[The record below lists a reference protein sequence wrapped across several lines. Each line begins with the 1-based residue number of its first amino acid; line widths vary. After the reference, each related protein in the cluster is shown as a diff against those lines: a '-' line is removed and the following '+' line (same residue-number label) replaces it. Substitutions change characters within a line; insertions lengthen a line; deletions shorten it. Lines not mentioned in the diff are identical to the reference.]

1 VAAGPMSPKRPRLW
15 YARQEEAAKSATIAS
30 WSGGRRSVD
39 CTSRGWSVQGLLV
52 ALGNVSKL
60 LWPVRN
66 RGATRRRG
74 ARLRESL
81 SVADDSPL
89 RDRSFRD
96 HFEHFDE
103 RLDRRVRSSEDPDY
117 ADSNVGITPG
127 KGVEYWFA
135 NEGYL
140 RNIYR
145 TDHPSKF
152 AIAFRGENF
161 YLAPVI
167 DAVRE
172 LAGRA
177 KIESQDLPGR
187 RRM

>member
-1 VAAGPMSPKRPRLW
+1 MG
-15 YARQEEAAKSATIAS
+15 
-30 WSGGRRSVD
+30 
-39 CTSRGWSVQGLLV
+39 
-52 ALGNVSKL
+52 
-60 LWPVRN
+60 
-66 RGATRRRG
+66 RRG
-74 ARLRESL
+74 ARLRDSL

-96 HFEHFDE
+96 QFEHFDE
-103 RLDRRVRSSEDPDY
+103 RLDRRVRSSEDSDY

-145 TDHPSKF
+145 TDHPSNF

-187 RRM
+187 RRMYHPSFRISIHHHNMQTSVPGLEALGRHPHGSKGRSMQHPSYGLRRTLLPHTRVNKSLGVATNKFHR